1 MIPREYTISDNLF
14 STFQIESA
22 STFIKDLM
30 DYYEILANNNSYRLL
45 EVELYYYDN
54 NNDHADKSVFERD
67 TQAQQFFFH
76 AFGVDICFETNKD
89 KTCFGGILI
98 RAMRNAAGELFCGPI
113 SCHDEILRNIKFE
126 QDKSLLSLSLEKAN
140 MPQNIDIEETVRI
153 KGKKDDFDDKKY
165 RYVSKEFQQKIM
177 ERKNSDYYRKRICS
191 VMERLIEEE

>member
-1 MIPREYTISDNLF
+1 MSDNLF
-14 STFQIESA
+14 STFQIEST

-30 DYYEILANNNSYRLL
+30 KYYEILANDNAYRLL
-45 EVELYYYDN
+45 EVELYYHDRKN
-54 NNDHADKSVFERD
+54 HPDQSVFERE
-67 TQAQQFFFH
+67 TKAQQFFFH

-89 KTCFGGILI
+89 KTCFGGVLI

-113 SCHDEILRNIKFE
+113 SCHDEILSNIKFD
-126 QDKSLLSLSLEKAN
+126 QGKSLLSLSLEKAN

-177 ERKNSDYYRKRICS
+177 ERKNSDYYRKRIGT
-191 VMERLIEEE
+191 VMEILDEK